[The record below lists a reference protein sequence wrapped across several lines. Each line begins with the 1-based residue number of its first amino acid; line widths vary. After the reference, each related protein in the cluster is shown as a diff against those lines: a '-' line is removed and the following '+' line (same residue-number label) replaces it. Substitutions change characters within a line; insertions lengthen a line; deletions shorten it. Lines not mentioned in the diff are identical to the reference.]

1 MVTELDDV
9 DRGILHLL
17 QEDAR
22 HQTPVDMA
30 KQLPVSEGTV
40 RNRIEHL
47 EETGIIEGYVPLLD
61 YEAAGFQLKVVFEC
75 TGEMERQTE
84 LVDASLDLKRVVNV
98 QELIASRSNIRVVGV
113 VTTLDEILD
122 LARELTELGLTVET
136 QTLMRRE
143 QVRPFN
149 HFGSTLIDN
158 DD

>member
-17 QEDAR
+17 QENAR
-22 HQTPVDMA
+22 NLTPVDMA

-40 RNRIEHL
+40 RNRIEQL
-47 EETGIIEGYVPLLD
+47 EETGVIKGYVPLLD

-75 TGEMERQTE
+75 TGALERQTE
-84 LVDASLDLKRVVNV
+84 LVDACLNLQRVVNV
-98 QELIASRSNIRVVGV
+98 QELIASHSNIRVVGV

-149 HFGSTLIDN
+149 HFGSTLID
-158 DD
+158 DA